1 MNPLT
6 QEQTRFFEAFEECMN
21 QYPLSLKEYI
31 EFANGNADA
40 VSSETIS
47 ALYDARNLWDMAHNP
62 TTSAEVLAIKC
73 AHADLVGA
81 LQAIEACDPHA
92 HDWKAHKQSINDL
105 EDQFSFIEKGDE

>member
-1 MNPLT
+1 MT
-6 QEQTRFFEAFEECMN
+6 KDQTRFFEAFTECMN
-21 QYPLSLKEYI
+21 QYPLSLEEYI
-31 EFANGNADA
+31 AFVNGNENA
-40 VSSETIS
+40 VDRETIS
-47 ALYDARNLWDMAHNP
+47 ALYDARNLWDMAHSP

-81 LQAIEACDPHA
+81 LQAIEAGDPHA